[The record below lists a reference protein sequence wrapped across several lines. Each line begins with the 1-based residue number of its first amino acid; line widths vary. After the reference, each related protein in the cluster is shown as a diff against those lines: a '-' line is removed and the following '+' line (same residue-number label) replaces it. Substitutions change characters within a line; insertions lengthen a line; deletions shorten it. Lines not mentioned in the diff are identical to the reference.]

1 MFLPHEYPQ
10 IFTLVLTI
18 IFPFVKY
25 THILVGKSN
34 ISREIPYPRYCYLSF
49 TYILFAEPNLL
60 HTTFSKG
67 LYDLRKNLSII
78 PQDPVLFIGTI
89 RYNLDP
95 FGKYSDE
102 KLWNVLEQA
111 HIKDMVG

>member
-1 MFLPHEYPQ
+1 MY
-10 IFTLVLTI
+10 IT
-18 IFPFVKY
+18 FP
-25 THILVGKSN
+25 
-34 ISREIPYPRYCYLSF
+34 
-49 TYILFAEPNLL
+49 
-60 HTTFSKG
+60 KG

-95 FGKYSDE
+95 FGNHSDE
-102 KLWNVLEQA
+102 ELWNVLEQA